1 MLWLRRYFLLLI
13 ITFLPLILSSYGSAH
28 AASFKNIE
36 NVTVM
41 AETPLAIPMAQITS
55 RFTNGNAISVS
66 SNFGDSAIH
75 AKKIEDGESADIFIT
90 SHAEL
95 IEQLKTK
102 GLVDVYSIS
111 PIALQGEATY
121 SMVVVAGEN
130 MTPARVF
137 LDFLKSQEAQEIL
150 KNNGLSIP

>member
-1 MLWLRRYFLLLI
+1 MMWLRRYFLLPI
-13 ITFLPLILSSYGSAH
+13 ITCLPLTLFTPGTGH

-41 AETPLAIPMAQITS
+41 AETPLAIPIAQITS

-66 SNFGDSAIH
+66 SNFGDSAVQ

-111 PIALQGEATY
+111 PIAQQGSSTY
-121 SMVVVAGEN
+121 SVVVVAGEN

-137 LDFLKSQEAQEIL
+137 LDFLKSLEAQEIF

>member
-1 MLWLRRYFLLLI
+1 MMWLKRYFLLPI
-13 ITFLPLILSSYGSAH
+13 ITFLPLILISTSTAS

-41 AETPLAIPMAQITS
+41 AETPLAIPIAQITS
-55 RFTNGNAISVS
+55 RFTDGNRISVS
-66 SNFGDSAIH
+66 SNFGDSAVQ

-90 SHAEL
+90 SHPEL
-95 IEQLKTK
+95 IDQMKTK

-111 PIALQGEATY
+111 PIATHGAATY
-121 SMVVVAGEN
+121 NVVVVAGEN

-137 LDFLKSQEAQEIL
+137 LDFLKTEEAQEIL